1 MERRDFLKRVGYATA
16 GAASLSSIASLLQN
30 CQVSQAKKWNMV
42 FIVADDQGWNQ
53 VGSQGYDFYET
64 PNVDRIISEG
74 MYFTNAYSA
83 NPVCSPTRSSL
94 MTGKNP
100 ARLHITDYIP
110 GSPFPYQKLTTPQI
124 SLGLPLEEVTIAE
137 VLKENGYVTGHF
149 GKWHLNKDKNYE
161 PDRLGDPASQGFDEV
176 FTSVKP
182 KSDADPAADAHHAVE
197 ITQRALDFIERY
209 KDESFFCYVPHHVVH
224 RPLMEKEELIEKYK
238 VKTGSDRP
246 ENNPIMGAMIERMDT
261 GIGQILDKLDE
272 LNLRDNTIVIYVS
285 DNGGLEM
292 LQDQLPLRGGK
303 AMIFEGGI
311 RVPMAIRWPGVI
323 EPASVCETPVIS
335 DDLFPT
341 ITEMLGI
348 NKKIKDQDGV
358 SLIPLLKQTG
368 EIDRDALYFH
378 YPHYHHQGY
387 KPAGAIRQGDYKLI
401 EWFEQSLMGEE
412 DQINLYNLKDDI
424 SESNDLAAEMPEL
437 ADQMLEKLR
446 AWRKKVGAQEM
457 TVNSNYNPEKAEWR
471 FETEE

>member
-1 MERRDFLKRVGYATA
+1 MERRDFLKRVGFATA
-16 GAASLSSIASLLQN
+16 GAASLSSLTSLLQS
-30 CQVSQAKKWNMV
+30 CQASQAKKWNMV
-42 FIVADDQGWNQ
+42 FILTDDQGWNQ

-64 PNVDRIISEG
+64 PNIDRIIAEG

-110 GSPFPYQKLTTPQI
+110 GSPYPYQKLTTPQI
-124 SLGLPLEEVTIAE
+124 ALGLPLQEVTIAE

-161 PDRLGDPASQGFDEV
+161 PGRLGDPASQGFDEV

-182 KSDADPAADAHHAVE
+182 EPDADPGGDAHHAVE
-197 ITQRALDFIERY
+197 ITKRSLDFIERH
-209 KDESFFCYVPHHVVH
+209 KDEPFFCYVPHHVVH

-238 VKTGSDRP
+238 AKEGSDRP

-272 LNLRDNTIVIYVS
+272 LDLRDNTIVIYVS

-323 EPASVCETPVIS
+323 EPGTVCPTPVIS
-335 DDLFPT
+335 DDFFPT

-348 NKKIKDQDGV
+348 EKRIKDLDGI
-358 SLIPLLKQTG
+358 SLVPLLKQID
-368 EIDRDALYFH
+368 EIDRGALFFH
-378 YPHYHHQGY
+378 YPHYHHQGF

-401 EWFEQSLMGEE
+401 EWFEQSLLDEE
-412 DQINLYNLKDDI
+412 GQINLYNLKQDI
-424 SESNDLAAEMPEL
+424 SESIDLSAEMPEL
-437 ADQMLEKLR
+437 AAQMRKKLYD
-446 AWRKKVGAQEM
+446 WRKRVGAQEM
-457 TVNSNYNPEKAEWR
+457 TVNPNYDPKRAEMR
-471 FETEE
+471 FADE